1 MESEMPDN
9 SVVVNLNQFERS
21 RRTQVSPETLNIL
34 HGSRDLL
41 IEGATRALT
50 RQTEAME
57 NALLA
62 MAERAP
68 LLETRNAYY
77 SAQGILN
84 KQANELLSACKD
96 AYYKTFSSFVQ
107 GRDKT
112 ATLELSELSL
122 MGDQD
127 FEVTLAVDKATA
139 RMHFNCAEELV
150 ALNARLAKLLGRTE

>member
-1 MESEMPDN
+1 MQDN

-21 RRTQVSPETLNIL
+21 RRAQVSAETLTIL
-34 HGSRDLL
+34 HGGRDLL

-84 KQANELLSACKD
+84 RQANELLSACKD
-96 AYYKTFSSFVQ
+96 AYYKAFSNFVQ
-107 GRDKT
+107 GSEKS
-112 ATLELSELSL
+112 ATLELV
-122 MGDQD
+122 
-127 FEVTLAVDKATA
+127 EVNYD
-139 RMHFNCAEELV
+139 
-150 ALNARLAKLLGRTE
+150 